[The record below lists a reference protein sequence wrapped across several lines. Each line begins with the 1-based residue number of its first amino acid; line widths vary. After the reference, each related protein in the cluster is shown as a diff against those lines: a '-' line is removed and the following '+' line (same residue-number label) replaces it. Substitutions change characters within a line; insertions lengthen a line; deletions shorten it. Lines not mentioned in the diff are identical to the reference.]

1 MRTEIENIFRI
12 VNNNIQHLR
21 TNNNECSQHKNNKNL
36 FITFI
41 NSYKLYSFF
50 YILLIISCFIWW
62 VITISKD
69 TELIKNLINS
79 KPLILIFF
87 STIDLIMLIYN
98 FIHAPSGTIFKFL
111 DILCGNLEKD
121 ELFSLTNKQKQY
133 LMSLYITSIITG
145 LSFDDIEKEFMNS
158 KNFLQLAKNFVI
170 FIVKNFTIIISAIIL
185 IKKGIIL
192 TKDQIH
198 DLLIN
203 ILNIMLSDHFE
214 VPFFFT
220 LILLSLFVFSFLTIC
235 HSMKPM
241 FTYYK
246 VKEAIRLYHS
256 NKKNDNDFTD
266 EKVHEVYCEIVSN
279 SKDRYIKPKK
289 QTEEN
294 SPNTA
299 PNNNKTKHLIRKID
313 RYDRKKE
320 KLKCKLENVT
330 KSINSMRKEL
340 LSLKSDTNTLL
351 NNNSTSEQK

>member
-1 MRTEIENIFRI
+1 MRTEIEDTFRI
-12 VNNNIQHLR
+12 VNKNIKKIEEYK
-21 TNNNECSQHKNNKNL
+21 NENISCKDNKNL
-36 FITFI
+36 FRIFF
-41 NSYKLYSFF
+41 SCYKLSAICYL
-50 YILLIISCFIWW
+50 LLILSCIVWW
-62 VITISKD
+62 VIVIGKD
-69 TELIKNLINS
+69 IQFIANFINS

-87 STIDLIMLIYN
+87 AAIDLIMLIYN

-111 DILCGNLEKD
+111 GILCGNLEKD

-133 LMSLYITSIITG
+133 LMSLYITSKITG
-145 LSFDDIEKEFMNS
+145 LSFDDIEKEFVNS

-203 ILNIMLSDHFE
+203 ILNIILSDHFE
-214 VPFFFT
+214 VPLFFT

-266 EKVHEVYCEIVSN
+266 EKVYEVYCEIVSK

-289 QTEEN
+289 QTEKN

-299 PNNNKTKHLIRKID
+299 PNNNKTKHLIKKID

-320 KLKCKLENVT
+320 KLKCKLKNVT
-330 KSINSMRKEL
+330 KSINSMRKKL
-340 LSLKSDTNTLL
+340 RSLKSDTNTLL